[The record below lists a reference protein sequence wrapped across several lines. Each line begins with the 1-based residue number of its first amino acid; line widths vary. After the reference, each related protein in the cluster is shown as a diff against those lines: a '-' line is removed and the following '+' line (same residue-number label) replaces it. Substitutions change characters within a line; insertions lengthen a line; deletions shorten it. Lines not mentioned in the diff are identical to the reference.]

1 MKQRTVIVVD
11 DHEVVR
17 VGVVSLLGRCPG
29 WQVVGEAAT
38 GAEALALVREK
49 QPDLVLLDL
58 RLPDMD
64 GVTVCREIRQ
74 ACAQTEIVVLTA
86 FGEEELVLG
95 TLAAG
100 ARGYLLKGASGQ
112 VLLQALETVS
122 MGQSFLDPAVMTSL
136 ARCLVEGPSQP
147 WPQLTQ
153 QERQLLTLVGQGKTN
168 REIAGELYLS
178 ERTVRN
184 QLSRLFKKL
193 GLKNRT
199 QAAVYATRHGFR

>member
-1 MKQRTVIVVD
+1 MEQRTVIVVD

-17 VGVVSLLGRCPG
+17 VGVVSLLSRSPG

-122 MGQSFLDPAVMTSL
+122 RGQSFLDPAVMTSL
-136 ARCLVEGPSQP
+136 ARCLVEGHSQP
-147 WPQLTQ
+147 WAQLTQ